1 MNRSKKLV
9 FAFFVSAAIMSSKNL
24 LHNNV
29 HAAGFSPNPQSSAYT
44 SNTNIFTKY
53 GYKGQCTWFTYGRA
67 LEKLG
72 IPLPSEFYGNAVDWW
87 YANEKDHVYK
97 YGTEP
102 KPNSI
107 VVWSGGNYGYG
118 HVAFV
123 ESIEGN
129 TIYFNEGNFSVRG
142 AYDGT
147 VKSLSKEEI
156 KDRGNLHLKGYIYLN
171 EKYSSSDTDK
181 TPTNN
186 TPPST
191 PSETDTKKGVV
202 NLSSTNSSLNVRN
215 SGSISSDILGTLK
228 KGDTVSIVA
237 AYGDWYKIK
246 FNSSYGYVSSKYIST
261 STSDASSSTPSNTN
275 NSSTSSATAPTLK
288 SGTVNL
294 NDKSSS
300 LKFRSTPGGQVVGSL
315 TYGTKVGILE
325 TSGSWY
331 KVNINGT
338 VGYIS
343 ANYVSVSQTQV
354 TADESSSAAT
364 SSVGKIGTVNLSNS
378 SSTLNLRNTPWTGRV
393 LSALPYGSKVE
404 ILDTSGRW
412 YKVKVGSEI
421 GYVHSDY
428 IKL

>member
-9 FAFFVSAAIMSSKNL
+9 FAFFISAAIMNSKSL

-29 HAAGFSPNPQSSAYT
+29 HAAGLSPNPQSSAYT
-44 SNTNIFTKY
+44 SNSNIFTKY

-72 IPLPSEFYGNAVDWW
+72 ISLPSEFYGNAVDWW

-107 VVWSGGNYGYG
+107 VVWSGGKYGYG

-123 ESIEGN
+123 ESVEGN

-147 VKSLSKEEI
+147 VKSLSKEGI
-156 KDRGNLHLKGYIYLN
+156 KDRGNLQLKGYIYLD
-171 EKYSSSDTDK
+171 EKYSSSETDK
-181 TPTNN
+181 TPANN
-186 TPPST
+186 TPPSA
-191 PSETDTKKGVV
+191 PNESNTKKGVV
-202 NLSSTNSSLNVRN
+202 NLSSASSSLNVRN

-237 AYGDWYKIK
+237 TYGDWYKIK

-261 STSDASSSTPSNTN
+261 STSNASSSTPPNTS
-275 NSSTSSATAPTLK
+275 NSSSSTAAPTLK
-288 SGTVNL
+288 SGTVSL
-294 NDKSSS
+294 NDKSST
-300 LKFRSTPGGQVVGSL
+300 LKFRSTPGGQVIGSL
-315 TYGTKVGILE
+315 PHGTKVSILE

-331 KVNINGT
+331 KVNVNGSM
-338 VGYIS
+338 GYIS
-343 ANYVSVSQTQV
+343 ANYVSLSQSQV
-354 TADESSSAAT
+354 AAVESPTSSLSSA
-364 SSVGKIGTVNLSNS
+364 SKVGTVNLSDT

-393 LSALPYGSKVE
+393 LSTLPCGSKVE
-404 ILDTSGRW
+404 ILGTNGRW
-412 YKVKVGSEI
+412 YKVKAGSEV